1 MGVRFRLSN
10 RLTSQEGFQSRDFSN
25 PQSNKSTK
33 MKIIQSMLAMFGV
46 AQAGYNS
53 DATYDCGYHSDINDQ
68 IVREIGASYFYT
80 ALQYHFSTQELNRPN
95 FVKMLAARAA
105 EERDHAV
112 GLNGFKYENENFG
125 NINSIGDGLDSM
137 IAKEKELTGHLKTL
151 YKKAEDGVPN
161 KTPGLNVNDVLIDSV
176 TCQAPHLSDL
186 MTGTYLPK
194 QLADIHEL
202 VVLKNKYTAFVNAN
216 HPGHG
221 ELLFDKLILD

>member
-1 MGVRFRLSN
+1 
-10 RLTSQEGFQSRDFSN
+10 
-25 PQSNKSTK
+25 

-105 EERDHAV
+105 EERDHADV
-112 GLNGFKYENENFG
+112 LAKFQLSRGYAVSLNGFKYENENFG

-151 YKKAEDGVPN
+151 NKKAEDGVPN

-186 MTGTYLPK
+186 MTGTYLPE